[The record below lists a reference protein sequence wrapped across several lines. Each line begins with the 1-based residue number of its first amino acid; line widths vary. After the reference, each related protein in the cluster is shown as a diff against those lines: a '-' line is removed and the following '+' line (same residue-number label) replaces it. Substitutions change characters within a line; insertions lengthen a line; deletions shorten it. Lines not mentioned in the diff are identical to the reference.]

1 MINLKLFSRIFV
13 GLVFI
18 FSGFVKGVD
27 PLGTAYRIED
37 YFIAYGTLWAM
48 PWALILSIAL
58 STLEIVLGTAMVLN
72 ARIRFMSWILF
83 SLMIFFTILTFF
95 DALYN
100 PVLDC
105 GCFGDFIKLSNW
117 QTFFKNIVLIIF
129 VYIIFKNRRRYR
141 SLFSKQEQTI
151 VIIAFIVG
159 FGCFSFYQY
168 NHLPMCDFR
177 DWKIGNDMKPDNNS
191 EPITYLIYKNK
202 ESGEKKEYISP
213 NFPWN
218 DSIWMSQWVFIDQR
232 IDASNVKHKHDLI
245 IQTLGGSDITESI
258 IKNPDYQ
265 FIFISDDL
273 MKVSPSSFKQINK
286 IYSYLEEREILLVG
300 LTSSSG
306 SDIKNSTREYNIKY
320 DFFFADDIVLK
331 AMIRSNPGLILL
343 QNGVVMNKW
352 HYHDFPTVEEL
363 KKELRRP

>member
-48 PWALILSIAL
+48 PWALVLSIAL
-58 STLEIVLGTAMVLN
+58 STLEIVLGIAMVLN
-72 ARIRFMSWILF
+72 ARIRFMSWIL
-83 SLMIFFTILTFF
+83 LPLIIFFTILTFF
-95 DALYN
+95 DALYS
-100 PVLDC
+100 PVPDC
-105 GCFGDFIKLSNW
+105 GCFGDFIKLTNW
-117 QTFFKNIVLIIF
+117 QTFFKNVVLIVF
-129 VYIIFKNRRRYR
+129 VYIIFKNRKKYR
-141 SLFSKQEQTI
+141 SLLSKQGQTVLI
-151 VIIAFIVG
+151 VVFIIG
-159 FGCFSFYQY
+159 FGWFSFHQY

-177 DWKIGNDMKPDNNS
+177 DWKIGNDMKADENS

-218 DSIWMSQWVFIDQR
+218 DSIWMSQWEFVDQR

-245 IQTLGGSDITESI
+245 VQTYGGADITKSI
-258 IKNPDYQ
+258 IENPDFQ
-265 FIFISDDL
+265 FMFISDDL
-273 MKVSPSSFKQINK
+273 SKVSSATYKQMNEIF
-286 IYSYLEEREILLVG
+286 SYLEESEILLVG

-306 SDIKNSTREYNIKY
+306 SDIKKSTQEYNIGY
-320 DFFFADDIVLK
+320 DFFFADDIALK

-343 QNGVVMNKW
+343 QDGVVMNKW
-352 HYHDFPTVEEL
+352 HYHDFPTIDEL
-363 KKELRRP
+363 KKELGRP